1 MLLASGLAALRLKPR
16 DLLQPLGRAAVEKLE
31 TFGAVELSTLLGSLT
46 TLRYHD
52 LSLLRASAARLPEVV
67 SDMNPRALCEMA
79 AAFAAADKRVWI
91 PSALDVLAEESVAKA
106 RLLSQPHAW
115 SRSGSGFGYPHPPLL
130 PDPHL
135 LPVPRLLRD
144 PSALPPALRVPRRGS
159 SHSRRP
165 PPASRPSA

>member
-46 TLRYHD
+46 TLRHHD

-115 SRSGSGFGYPHPPLL
+115 SRSGFGCGPAHHAIIVLWERCRAVGARRRL
-130 PDPHL
+130 VGG
-135 LPVPRLLRD
+135 VPSKEQGVEAR
-144 PSALPPALRVPRRGS
+144 PR
-159 SHSRRP
+159 
-165 PPASRPSA
+165 